1 MLVEEEPLRIGKIK
15 KKVERTL
22 GFSFPGDRSL
32 LVSQTYLDELARRK
46 PDAYLAYIEE
56 ASSIVSDPDF
66 VSFEIEKETLTY
78 YRTYFD
84 KDFVAVGVT
93 FIPMGVPKQWN
104 LVSLKKNPFV
114 EGEVKRVKEIKPK
127 KD

>member
-1 MLVEEEPLRIGKIK
+1 MEEEPLRIGKIK

-32 LVSQTYLDELARRK
+32 LVGQTYLDELARRK
-46 PDAYLAYIEE
+46 PNAYLAYIEE
-56 ASSIVSDPDF
+56 ASLIVNDPDF

-84 KDFVAVGVT
+84 KDFVVVGVT

-114 EGEVKRVKEIKPK
+114 EGEAKRVKENKPK

>member
-1 MLVEEEPLRIGKIK
+1 MEDEPLRIGKIK

-46 PDAYLAYIEE
+46 PNSYLTYIEE
-56 ASSIVSDPDF
+56 ATSIVGDPDF

-84 KDFVAVGVT
+84 KDFVVVGVT

>member
-1 MLVEEEPLRIGKIK
+1 MEEEPLRIGKIK

-46 PDAYLAYIEE
+46 PNSYLTYIEE
-56 ASSIVSDPDF
+56 ASLIVNDPDF

-84 KDFVAVGVT
+84 KDFVVVGVT

-114 EGEVKRVKEIKPK
+114 EGEAKRVKENKPK

>member
-84 KDFVAVGVT
+84 KDFVVVGVT

-114 EGEVKRVKEIKPK
+114 EGEAKRVKEIKPK

>member
-1 MLVEEEPLRIGKIK
+1 MEEEPLRIGKIK

-46 PDAYLAYIEE
+46 PNAYLAYIEE
-56 ASSIVSDPDF
+56 ASSIVNDPDF

-84 KDFVAVGVT
+84 KDFVVVGVT

-114 EGEVKRVKEIKPK
+114 EGEAKRVKENKPK